1 MPPNAIQKPYFSKF
15 RQRVA
20 SVMQVA
26 ANNYRPI
33 SSIEAERLVWQQL
46 EDELLQVAHLEGV

>member
-20 SVMQVA
+20 SVMQAA

-33 SSIEAERLVWQQL
+33 GSIEAEQLVWQQL
-46 EDELLQVAHLEGV
+46 EDELLQVARLEGV